1 MTRLNPT
8 LTAGQNVLTTDGE
21 FGTVREIRTRGWV
34 AVEIAGTIVNRRAK
48 DLVATELEP
57 VEPTTELDMIDLET
71 PAAAVGTTSLAAAIL
86 NGTDRQPLPAEKVRS
101 RKFDG
106 ETCPACGSH
115 EIWNGVNV
123 GGIVVDGD
131 QCGCHEC
138 GWTLINTERRNGI
151 VPAAY
156 LERYQRY
163 TRQDE
168 TGAKVRSVDNGD
180 AVARCLREMTLEEVY
195 EYVSCT
201 LNVSAEELHAKY
213 AHLNNGGQRMNLG
226 NRLRAF
232 LRHQAKAAVS
242 N

>member
-8 LTAGQNVLTTDGE
+8 LTAGQNVLTLDGE

-34 AVEIAGTIVNRRAK
+34 TVEIAGTVVNRRAK

-57 VEPTTELDMIDLET
+57 VEPTTELDTAEEVST
-71 PAAAVGTTSLAAAIL
+71 PSLAAAIL
-86 NGTDRQPLPAEKVRS
+86 NGTAVRPAPARGEEPEGEKV
-101 RKFDG
+101 
-106 ETCPACGSH
+106 
-115 EIWNGVNV
+115 
-123 GGIVVDGD
+123 
-131 QCGCHEC
+131 
-138 GWTLINTERRNGI
+138 RRNGI
-151 VPAAY
+151 VPADY
-156 LERYQRY
+156 LQRY
-163 TRQDE
+163 ERTVRVIDGE
-168 TGAKVRSVDNGD
+168 KVRSMDNGD

-232 LRHQAKAAVS
+232 LRHQAAAAIAA
-242 N
+242 NA

>member
-8 LTAGQNVLTTDGE
+8 LTAGQNVLTLDGE

-34 AVEIAGTIVNRRAK
+34 AVEIAGTVVNRRAK

-57 VEPTTELDMIDLET
+57 VEPAAEDLPAP

-101 RKFDG
+101 HLSDD
-106 ETCPACGSH
+106 E
-115 EIWNGVNV
+115 
-123 GGIVVDGD
+123 
-131 QCGCHEC
+131 
-138 GWTLINTERRNGI
+138 TLINTERRNGI
-151 VPAAY
+151 VPATY

-180 AVARCLREMTLEEVY
+180 AVARAFREMDLDAGY
-195 EYVSCT
+195 EYVAAT
-201 LNVSAEELHAKY
+201 LGTTPEALRAQY
-213 AHLNNGGQRMNLG
+213 GHLNRGQQRMNIG

-232 LRHQAKAAVS
+232 LRRQAAAAIAA
-242 N
+242 NA

>member
-8 LTAGQNVLTTDGE
+8 LTAGQNVLTLDGE
-21 FGTVREIRTRGWV
+21 FGTIREIRTRGWV
-34 AVEIAGTIVNRRAK
+34 AVEIAGTVVNRRAK

-57 VEPTTELDMIDLET
+57 VEPTTELDTIDLEI
-71 PAAAVGTTSLAAAIL
+71 PAAAVGATSLAAAIL

-101 RKFDG
+101 RQFDG
-106 ETCPACGSH
+106 ETCPACGSR
-115 EIWNGVNV
+115 EIWKGVVV
-123 GGIVVDGD
+123 GGVVVDGD

-151 VPAAY
+151 VPATY

-180 AVARCLREMTLEEVY
+180 AVARAFREMDLDAGY
-195 EYVSCT
+195 EYVALQLGT
-201 LNVSAEELHAKY
+201 TPEALRAQY
-213 AHLNNGGQRMNLG
+213 GHLNRGQQRMNIG

-232 LRHQAKAAVS
+232 LRRQIAA
-242 N
+242 NA